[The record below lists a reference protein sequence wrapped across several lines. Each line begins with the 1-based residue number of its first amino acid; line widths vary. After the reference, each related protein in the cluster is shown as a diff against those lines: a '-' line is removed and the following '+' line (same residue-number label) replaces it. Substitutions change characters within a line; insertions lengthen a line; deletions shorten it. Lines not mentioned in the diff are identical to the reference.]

1 MGWGRERGR
10 MTGWMEDRF
19 VARKEGREGE
29 KVRKGEHVEKP
40 RSWRLQGLFGEQKVP
55 QLAGLE
61 LGFKPQAIL
70 LFPLSPSAFHRD
82 PGFRAITF

>member
-1 MGWGRERGR
+1 M
-10 MTGWMEDRF
+10 
-19 VARKEGREGE
+19 
-29 KVRKGEHVEKP
+29 RKGEHVEEP

-82 PGFRAITF
+82 PGFRAITFLKMDVCSPTDKEPVTFV